1 MLTLAIS
8 IGGNAAIFSFV
19 DGVLLKPLPYRDP
32 DAIVRIWERTPTG
45 FDNWVSTENYLD
57 WERQATR
64 FESMS
69 AWAFGS
75 VTLAGR
81 EEPVRLRGSR
91 VSPAFFDV
99 YGVKAA
105 RGRTFLPE
113 EDEPGKERVV
123 VLSHSVWA
131 TQFGSDLDIVGRT
144 IVLDE
149 VPHEIIGVLPEA
161 SAFDRGFFQVWRPLA
176 FQPGERTRDFHWLQ
190 VVGRLKQGVTLEQ
203 ARAEMDA
210 IGAGI
215 GRNHPAS
222 NKDWGIT
229 IERLGDSLVGA
240 DLRRSLLVLLAA
252 VGMVLLIGCVNLAN
266 LTLARGTSRARE
278 VAVRAALG
286 AGRGRLVRQFL
297 TESVV
302 LALAGG
308 ALGIGLGYA
317 MIAGLARLLPP
328 FFLPSEARVAMDSR
342 ALLFVL
348 AISIVTGVLFG
359 LAPALQATRPDL
371 TGSLK
376 EGGRGALGDSARRR
390 VRGGLVVVEI
400 ALAFIL
406 LTGAGLLIR
415 SFVSLQRVDPGF
427 DATNVLTMGLPM
439 PERLFVNGERAN
451 RHIERVLAR
460 LAAVPGVREV
470 AFTSMLPLQG
480 WGYAMPCVIAGR
492 PAADP
497 NAGGICFYKLVSPFY
512 FSAVGMRIER
522 GRGLTPNDIKA
533 APAALVVNRT
543 FVNRYLSGIEPI
555 GQRVLIKE
563 IVPGRRELGPPI
575 AWEIVGV
582 VADEA
587 VDPLDRDASPGVYVS
602 IAQNALI
609 GGNLVLRT
617 EVDPL
622 SLQSA
627 VRAAIHEVD
636 PAQAITDVRSLEE
649 VRDRSMAP
657 NRLRTFLLATFASIA
672 LLLATI
678 GIYGVISYS
687 VVQRTREIG
696 VRAALGASTGR
707 LLGLVLGQG
716 LTLTVLGLIVGVLGA
731 FGLTRLLSTLLFG
744 VTAHDPLTLAAVAA
758 LLGAI
763 TVLATYLPARRAANV
778 DPVIALR
785 HE

>member
-1 MLTLAIS
+1 
-8 IGGNAAIFSFV
+8 
-19 DGVLLKPLPYRDP
+19 
-32 DAIVRIWERTPTG
+32 
-45 FDNWVSTENYLD
+45 
-57 WERQATR
+57 
-64 FESMS
+64 
-69 AWAFGS
+69 
-75 VTLAGR
+75 
-81 EEPVRLRGSR
+81 
-91 VSPAFFDV
+91 
-99 YGVKAA
+99 
-105 RGRTFLPE
+105 
-113 EDEPGKERVV
+113 
-123 VLSHSVWA
+123 
-131 TQFGSDLDIVGRT
+131 
-144 IVLDE
+144 
-149 VPHEIIGVLPEA
+149 
-161 SAFDRGFFQVWRPLA
+161 
-176 FQPGERTRDFHWLQ
+176 
-190 VVGRLKQGVTLEQ
+190 
-203 ARAEMDA
+203 
-210 IGAGI
+210 
-215 GRNHPAS
+215 
-222 NKDWGIT
+222 
-229 IERLGDSLVGA
+229 
-240 DLRRSLLVLLAA
+240 
-252 VGMVLLIGCVNLAN
+252 
-266 LTLARGTSRARE
+266 
-278 VAVRAALG
+278 
-286 AGRGRLVRQFL
+286 
-297 TESVV
+297 
-302 LALAGG
+302 
-308 ALGIGLGYA
+308 
-317 MIAGLARLLPP
+317 
-328 FFLPSEARVAMDSR
+328 
-342 ALLFVL
+342 
-348 AISIVTGVLFG
+348 
-359 LAPALQATRPDL
+359 
-371 TGSLK
+371 
-376 EGGRGALGDSARRR
+376 
-390 VRGGLVVVEI
+390 
-400 ALAFIL
+400 
-406 LTGAGLLIR
+406 
-415 SFVSLQRVDPGF
+415 
-427 DATNVLTMGLPM
+427 M